1 MKNVAQESKADKER
15 AARRAR
21 AKARREAAGGKAAAG
36 KVRPNAARKSVSGG
50 SEESSAVLPIS
61 VPESEESVKRLKTFI
76 SDDDIIKAKRTTKNI
91 IGKIS
96 LCNEHHDHLLD
107 KLKLQ
112 GLDHLIS
119 PDVPTLQKRVAA
131 REIDPLF
138 HGTDGL
144 IKLALH
150 TVGTEGV
157 ILFRCP
163 VCSLNRFDFVS
174 QIARFMRGSL
184 TKGKVQ

>member
-36 KVRPNAARKSVSGG
+36 KVRPNAARKSVPRR

-61 VPESEESVKRLKTFI
+61 VPEGEEPYRLKTFI
-76 SDDDIIKAKRTTKNI
+76 SDDDIIKAKKTTKNI
-91 IGKIS
+91 VGKIS

-119 PDVPTLQKRVAA
+119 PDVQTLQKRVAA

-163 VCSLNRFDFVS
+163 VCALNRFDFVS